1 MGFVQYLNLPY
12 SLLQYCL
19 VGITFAKLAV
29 SLKLFLSVVFDSVIQ
44 NPSQK
49 SDLNIQGV
57 LFKYSFLF

>member
-12 SLLQYCL
+12 SLLQYRL

-49 SDLNIQGV
+49 Q
-57 LFKYSFLF
+57 

>member
-49 SDLNIQGV
+49 Q
-57 LFKYSFLF
+57 